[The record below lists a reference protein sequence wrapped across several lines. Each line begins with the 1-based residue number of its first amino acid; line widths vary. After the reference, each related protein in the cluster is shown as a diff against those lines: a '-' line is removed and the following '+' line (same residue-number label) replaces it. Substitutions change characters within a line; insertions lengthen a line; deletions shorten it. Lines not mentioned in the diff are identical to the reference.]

1 MVYKAR
7 ARGSTGPIDATFPTP
22 HGPHVIRL
30 GVVLIGVAFVAC
42 GATDATQPATAAIVP
57 TRPPIPASW
66 ATIEAGDMELTV
78 PADLGRLGPDI
89 PDVILMQVAFDGRET
104 PLQLSAHGPSALPD
118 QPAPGESLRSW
129 LERGSW
135 FPREGQGGVN
145 SMSAVTVRE
154 ELLPAGRALGA
165 AATVNPGS
173 PEASR
178 VVAYA
183 VETPD
188 GFAVVQIL
196 GEPDVIEERADE
208 LRLILLLFRFGD

>member
-1 MVYKAR
+1 
-7 ARGSTGPIDATFPTP
+7 
-22 HGPHVIRL
+22 
-30 GVVLIGVAFVAC
+30 
-42 GATDATQPATAAIVP
+42 
-57 TRPPIPASW
+57 
-66 ATIEAGDMELTV
+66 
-78 PADLGRLGPDI
+78 
-89 PDVILMQVAFDGRET
+89 
-104 PLQLSAHGPSALPD
+104 
-118 QPAPGESLRSW
+118 
-129 LERGSW
+129 
-135 FPREGQGGVN
+135 
-145 SMSAVTVRE
+145 MSAVTVRE